1 MILNQLETEL
11 AAVSQHLRSITVEI
25 ANYRSGGSG
34 VIWSADGFIVTNSH
48 VVGGPKVQVRLA
60 TGDVV
65 AGAVVARDRHQDL
78 ALLKVNAKNLPTPAI
93 GNAEALRP
101 GELVLAMGNPWGFS
115 GALTAGII
123 HSQGGQEVINAV
135 LDGVRPMAF
144 SQSPPGS
151 MVVAD
156 IRLAPGNS
164 GGVLANARGEVVG
177 INTAIFQGLALAI
190 PSQQVTTFVRTMT
203 R

>member
-34 VIWSADGFIVTNSH
+34 VIWSSDGLIVTNSH
-48 VVGGPKVQVRLA
+48 VVGGSRVQVRLA

-65 AGAVVARDRHQDL
+65 AGTVVARDRQHDL
-78 ALLKVNAKNLPTPAI
+78 ALLKVEATNLPTPAI
-93 GNAEALRP
+93 GKAEDLRP
-101 GELVLAMGNPWGFS
+101 GELVLAMGNPWGFA
-115 GALTAGII
+115 GALTAGVV
-123 HSQGGQEVINAV
+123 HSQGGQEVVNVV

-144 SQSPPGS
+144 SHSSSGS
-151 MVVAD
+151 VVVAD

-190 PSQQVTTFVRTMT
+190 PSQQVTAFVRTMT